1 MTNVRHSTARIATES
16 DLGRAIAS
24 RLDAGA
30 QTLPHEISE
39 RLKSARMLAL
49 DKRRQAQALL
59 ATTVVA
65 TGGSAVL
72 QLGAGFGESK
82 WRFLG
87 AWLPLFALVAGLVC
101 IDYVQDT
108 FRAQE
113 LADVDAELLIDDLPP
128 AAFTDPGFAQFLN
141 LNRAK

>member
-1 MTNVRHSTARIATES
+1 MTSTRHSTPRIATQS

-24 RLDAGA
+24 RLDEGA

-39 RLKSARMLAL
+39 RLKAARMLAL
-49 DKRRQAQALL
+49 DKRRQAHVRLVSS
-59 ATTVVA
+59 VVA
-65 TGGSAVL
+65 SGGSAAL
-72 QLGAGFGESK
+72 QLGGGVSESK
-82 WRFLG
+82 WRFVG
-87 AWLPLFALVAGLVC
+87 VWLPLLALVAGLVC

-113 LADVDAELLIDDLPP
+113 LADVDAELLIDELPP

-141 LNRAK
+141 LHHAK